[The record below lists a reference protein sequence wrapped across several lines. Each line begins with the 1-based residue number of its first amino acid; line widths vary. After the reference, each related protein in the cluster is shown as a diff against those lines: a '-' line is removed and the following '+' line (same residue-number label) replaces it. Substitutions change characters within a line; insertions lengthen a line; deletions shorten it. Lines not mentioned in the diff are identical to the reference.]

1 MKRTLPPLNG
11 LRAFEAAARHMSFTD
26 AAEELSV
33 TQAAISHQV
42 RGLEQ
47 RLGLKL
53 FVRRNRSLLLSEAG
67 QAYLPSVRS
76 AFDQLNEAT
85 EKLLQKDRGGH
96 LTVTTTTSFAVKWLV
111 PRLGGFQ
118 RANPEIDVRVS
129 TGTALVEFSREDV
142 DIGIRYGRGQWP
154 NLVAERLVAEDVMP
168 VCAPSLM
175 KGPNGLKKP
184 ADLKR
189 FTLLHSV
196 SFPDDWQVWLTAAGV
211 KGIDA
216 SRGISFDFAL
226 AAYQAAMDGLGVA
239 LGRNPLVE
247 PDLKAGR
254 LVVPFDF
261 KRSSDFAYYLVYP
274 PEAIRRRKIKAF
286 RDWVMSLSEVAALT
300 EGA

>member
-26 AAEELSV
+26 AAHELNV

-53 FVRRNRSLLLSEAG
+53 FVRRNRSLLLSESG
-67 QAYLPSVRS
+67 QAYLPAVRA

-85 EKLLQKDRGGH
+85 EKLLQKDRGGS

-118 RANPEIDVRVS
+118 RNHPEIDVRVS
-129 TGTALVEFSREDV
+129 TGTSLVDFAREDV
-142 DIGIRYGRGQWP
+142 DIGIRYGRGQWGQ
-154 NLVAERLVAEDVMP
+154 LTAERLVTEDVMP
-168 VCAPSLM
+168 VCAPSLVR
-175 KGPNGLKKP
+175 GPNGLRKP
-184 ADLKR
+184 PDLKR
-189 FTLLHSV
+189 FTLLHIGN
-196 SFPDDWQVWLTAAGV
+196 FPDDWQVWLTAAGV
-211 KGIDA
+211 KGVDS
-216 SRGISFDFAL
+216 SRGVSFDFPL

-239 LGRNPLVE
+239 LGRQPLVE

-254 LVVPFDF
+254 LVVPFEF
-261 KRSSDFAYYLVYP
+261 KRSSEYAYYLVYP
-274 PEAIRRRKIKAF
+274 SEAIRRRKIKAF
-286 RDWVMSLSEVAALT
+286 RDWVVSLAEVEPKAQAA
-300 EGA
+300 

>member
-1 MKRTLPPLNG
+1 MKRSLPPLNG

-96 LTVTTTTSFAVKWLV
+96 LTVTTTASFATKWLV
-111 PRLGGFQ
+111 PRLAGFQ
-118 RANPEIDVRVS
+118 RSNPEIDVRVS
-129 TGTALVEFSREDV
+129 TNTGLVDFSREDV

-154 NLVAERLVAEDVMP
+154 GLVAERLVGEDVMP
-168 VCAPSLM
+168 VCAPTLV
-175 KGPNGLKKP
+175 KGPNALKKP
-184 ADLKR
+184 VDLRR
-189 FTLLHSV
+189 FTLLHTGT
-196 SFPDDWQVWLTAAGV
+196 FPDDWQVWLTAAGV

-216 SRGISFDFAL
+216 TRGVTFDFPL
-226 AAYQAAMDGLGVA
+226 AAYQAAMDGLGIA
-239 LGRNPLVE
+239 LGRNPLVA

-254 LVVPFDF
+254 LVMPFDL
-261 KRSSDFAYYLVYP
+261 KLSTEFAYYMVYP

-286 RDWVMSLSEVAALT
+286 RDWLMPLAEVSAKAA
-300 EGA
+300 

>member
-1 MKRTLPPLNG
+1 
-11 LRAFEAAARHMSFTD
+11 MSFTD

-67 QAYLPSVRS
+67 QAYLPAVRA

-96 LTVTTTTSFAVKWLV
+96 LTVTTTASFATKWLV
-111 PRLGGFQ
+111 PRLAGFQ
-118 RANPEIDVRVS
+118 RAHPEIDVRIS
-129 TGTALVEFSREDV
+129 TNTGLVDFSREDV
-142 DIGIRYGRGQWP
+142 DIGIRYGRGHWP
-154 NLVAERLVAEDVMP
+154 ALTAERLVGEDVMP
-168 VCAPSLM
+168 VCAPSLL
-175 KGPNGLKKP
+175 KGQNGLKKP

-189 FTLLHSV
+189 FTLLHIST
-196 SFPDDWQVWLTAAGV
+196 FPDDWQVWLTAAGI

-216 SRGISFDFAL
+216 TRGVTFDFAV

-239 LGRNPLVE
+239 LGRDPLIA

-254 LVVPFDF
+254 LVVPFEY
-261 KRSSDFAYYLVYP
+261 KMSTEMAYYMVYP
-274 PEAIRRRKIKAF
+274 PDSIRRRKIKAF
-286 RDWVMSLSEVAALT
+286 RDWLMPLAEIGPKTTS
-300 EGA
+300 